1 MDTVNEAKAA
11 AKAAKKA
18 EAKAKKSAHKA
29 KEQGEKGASG
39 DAQPEQKKDEGVD
52 NAKENYG
59 DYGIINSSVV
69 IERDYVPV
77 GELNLSKSSKTVWI
91 RARLQNSRVKGS
103 SMCFLVV
110 RDREF
115 TCQAIMTVGDAVS
128 KQMVK
133 FAGSITRESIVDLEA
148 KVVKAPEQIKTCSQ
162 KEVELQITKFFV
174 VSKGKVDTDYVE
186 QLTAFSY
193 GPVSKASLY
202 ALTLITALPQLPLQ
216 IEDASRPE
224 RPDDAEDDGF
234 VRVNADTRLDNRI
247 LDLRTTSKQAIFRIQ
262 AGICRLFRQH
272 LTDNGFIELHTPK
285 IISAASEGGANVF
298 KMNYFKT

>member
-1 MDTVNEAKAA
+1 MADKPEALALAEKCAAQGNAVRDLKAAKAAKGEIEAAVKILLNLKSQYKEVSGVDLAPPKKEKAPKQEQKVNEAKAA

-18 EAKAKKSAHKA
+18 EAKAKKAAHKA
-29 KEQGEKGASG
+29 KEQGEQKGAG
-39 DAQPEQKKDEGVD
+39 DAQEAAKKENDGVD
-52 NAKENYG
+52 NAKDNYG

-77 GELNLSKSSKTVWI
+77 GELNLAKNNKTVWI

-133 FAGSITRESIVDLEA
+133 YAGAVTRESIIDLEA

-162 KEVELQITKFFV
+162 KDVELQITKFFV
-174 VSKGKVDTDYVE
+174 VSKGT
-186 QLTAFSY
+186 
-193 GPVSKASLY
+193 
-202 ALTLITALPQLPLQ
+202 
-216 IEDASRPE
+216 
-224 RPDDAEDDGF
+224 
-234 VRVNADTRLDNRI
+234 
-247 LDLRTTSKQAIFRIQ
+247 
-262 AGICRLFRQH
+262 
-272 LTDNGFIELHTPK
+272 
-285 IISAASEGGANVF
+285 
-298 KMNYFKT
+298 